1 MRPKQ
6 TLFLGLILLVPVLT
20 FLFLKSFGTNRYAL
34 PFYLPDRVDSTLV
47 GDKWQRDTV
56 FHQLKDYSFFSQ
68 TGRVI
73 GQKDLKDGLYITSFF
88 YTACPQ
94 DCAQRYSQLT
104 RVQEKFRLEPRVRLV
119 SYTVNPMQDSV
130 PVLERY
136 AEQYGAIAG
145 KWFFLTGD
153 KNQLNRLLTE
163 EYRLP
168 VLEGEPSAIQHSQQ
182 LFLVDRNHRIR
193 GIYDGTKAREIDRLI
208 TEITVLLYTYD
219 HNNEP
224 RS

>member
-1 MRPKQ
+1 M
-6 TLFLGLILLVPVLT
+6 
-20 FLFLKSFGTNRYAL
+20 
-34 PFYLPDRVDSTLV
+34 
-47 GDKWQRDTV
+47 
-56 FHQLKDYSFFSQ
+56 
-68 TGRVI
+68 
-73 GQKDLKDGLYITSFF
+73 
-88 YTACPQ
+88 
-94 DCAQRYSQLT
+94 
-104 RVQEKFRLEPRVRLV
+104 
-119 SYTVNPMQDSV
+119 
-130 PVLERY
+130 LERY

-168 VLEGEPSAIQHSQQ
+168 ALKGETPAIQHSQQ